1 MNWIDIR
8 PFYIGGLKLIFPL
21 SGFYSQRNDRALIAL
36 GNKNIDVQK
45 EVFLFNAHI
54 ALLQQKAVINKFR
67 RFLKTDDEIISLRE
81 NVKKAS
87 LAQLQN
93 GVINSGDY
101 LREVN
106 AGDEAELNRNLH
118 EIQLLQAEYNQRN
131 ITGE

>member
-1 MNWIDIR
+1 M
-8 PFYIGGLKLIFPL
+8 FK
-21 SGFYSQRNDRALIAL
+21 
-36 GNKNIDVQK
+36 K